1 MTSNSKIVLFFSL
14 FIFSLV
20 FEGKAQIVKNP
31 IYARKDSRSMQ
42 ISEIQILPDKTIIIG
57 EYTNIEHYGWA
68 NITNTT
74 FIRDCATN
82 QKYKIISSTGLPLS
96 PTKHTFTRQNEVVT
110 FKMIFPAI
118 NNSIKKIDLIED
130 ESSYDGFNV
139 YEIGLDKN
147 LSREFVVKEI
157 KGQNFTNKPSFRDR
171 ICGVKEI
178 QILIPKSPK
187 NIDKYVFGH
196 FQRYIHL
203 LGLKT
208 DIVTAN
214 YEGQDL
220 RMGTVSA
227 YNQRINDSAE
237 NYTTE
242 ANILRAAIS
251 YTTYFGNY
259 VGGTDINIIFVDPTN
274 AYTWEYKM
282 KLPNK
287 AEKYIKEL
295 QNTICNFY
303 SYNPQ
308 YSVILPSKVSNYN
321 AIIMKD
327 DIAKNGCDLVEGIY
341 KGDYYTI
348 GLKKSKDTYYLIY
361 FEGADNSNWKEGD
374 IKASL
379 TATATPGLYKAIWFG
394 AWKQKMDMTVIFSE
408 GLMTVIDENKEKEIY
423 IKTYPTY
430 DMLPKQEQDSKWSG
444 TGFFLTHNGYIVT
457 NQHVID
463 GAKELKVTGIN
474 GDYKT
479 NYNARVEVTDEHND
493 LAIIK
498 ITDSNFKSFASLPYA
513 IRKTNANIGEDCFV
527 LGYPLISTMGMDIKL
542 TNGIIS
548 AKTGYQ
554 ADVSQNQISAPIQP
568 GNSGGP
574 LFDKNGNLIGIVCA
588 KHTEA
593 ENAGYAIKV
602 SYLNN
607 LADALSESIVLP
619 QNNRLIGKTLP
630 DQVKIAS
637 NYVCVILAE

>member
-1 MTSNSKIVLFFSL
+1 M
-14 FIFSLV
+14 
-20 FEGKAQIVKNP
+20 
-31 IYARKDSRSMQ
+31 SRG
-42 ISEIQILPDKTIIIG
+42 LGDV
-57 EYTNIEHYGWA
+57 
-68 NITNTT
+68 
-74 FIRDCATN
+74 
-82 QKYKIISSTGLPLS
+82 YK
-96 PTKHTFTRQNEVVT
+96 RQ
-110 FKMIFPAI
+110 
-118 NNSIKKIDLIED
+118 
-130 ESSYDGFNV
+130 
-139 YEIGLDKN
+139 
-147 LSREFVVKEI
+147 
-157 KGQNFTNKPSFRDR
+157 
-171 ICGVKEI
+171 
-178 QILIPKSPK
+178 
-187 NIDKYVFGH
+187 
-196 FQRYIHL
+196 
-203 LGLKT
+203 
-208 DIVTAN
+208 
-214 YEGQDL
+214 
-220 RMGTVSA
+220 
-227 YNQRINDSAE
+227 
-237 NYTTE
+237 
-242 ANILRAAIS
+242 
-251 YTTYFGNY
+251 
-259 VGGTDINIIFVDPTN
+259 
-274 AYTWEYKM
+274 
-282 KLPNK
+282 
-287 AEKYIKEL
+287 
-295 QNTICNFY
+295 
-303 SYNPQ
+303 
-308 YSVILPSKVSNYN
+308 
-321 AIIMKD
+321 
-327 DIAKNGCDLVEGIY
+327 
-341 KGDYYTI
+341 GDYYTI

-554 ADVSQNQISAPIQP
+554 GDVSQYQISAPIQP

>member
-308 YSVILPSKVSNYN
+308 YSVILPS
-321 AIIMKD
+321 
-327 DIAKNGCDLVEGIY
+327 
-341 KGDYYTI
+341 
-348 GLKKSKDTYYLIY
+348 
-361 FEGADNSNWKEGD
+361 NWKEGD

-463 GAKELKVTGIN
+463 GAKELKVIGIN

-554 ADVSQNQISAPIQP
+554 GDVSQYQISAPIQP

-574 LFDKNGNLIGIVCA
+574 LFDKS
-588 KHTEA
+588 K
-593 ENAGYAIKV
+593 
-602 SYLNN
+602 
-607 LADALSESIVLP
+607 LSE
-619 QNNRLIGKTLP
+619 
-630 DQVKIAS
+630 
-637 NYVCVILAE
+637 

>member
-1 MTSNSKIVLFFSL
+1 
-14 FIFSLV
+14 
-20 FEGKAQIVKNP
+20 
-31 IYARKDSRSMQ
+31 
-42 ISEIQILPDKTIIIG
+42 
-57 EYTNIEHYGWA
+57 
-68 NITNTT
+68 
-74 FIRDCATN
+74 
-82 QKYKIISSTGLPLS
+82 
-96 PTKHTFTRQNEVVT
+96 
-110 FKMIFPAI
+110 
-118 NNSIKKIDLIED
+118 
-130 ESSYDGFNV
+130 
-139 YEIGLDKN
+139 
-147 LSREFVVKEI
+147 
-157 KGQNFTNKPSFRDR
+157 
-171 ICGVKEI
+171 
-178 QILIPKSPK
+178 
-187 NIDKYVFGH
+187 
-196 FQRYIHL
+196 
-203 LGLKT
+203 
-208 DIVTAN
+208 
-214 YEGQDL
+214 
-220 RMGTVSA
+220 
-227 YNQRINDSAE
+227 
-237 NYTTE
+237 
-242 ANILRAAIS
+242 
-251 YTTYFGNY
+251 
-259 VGGTDINIIFVDPTN
+259 
-274 AYTWEYKM
+274 M

-408 GLMTVIDENKEKEIY
+408 GLMTVID
-423 IKTYPTY
+423 
-430 DMLPKQEQDSKWSG
+430 
-444 TGFFLTHNGYIVT
+444 
-457 NQHVID
+457 
-463 GAKELKVTGIN
+463 

-554 ADVSQNQISAPIQP
+554 GDVSQYQISAPIQP

-574 LFDKNGNLIGIVCA
+574 
-588 KHTEA
+588 
-593 ENAGYAIKV
+593 
-602 SYLNN
+602 
-607 LADALSESIVLP
+607 
-619 QNNRLIGKTLP
+619 
-630 DQVKIAS
+630 DQVKIAC

>member
-1 MTSNSKIVLFFSL
+1 MGILGLNSSRGQLANSNQQF
-14 FIFSLV
+14 
-20 FEGKAQIVKNP
+20 
-31 IYARKDSRSMQ
+31 
-42 ISEIQILPDKTIIIG
+42 
-57 EYTNIEHYGWA
+57 
-68 NITNTT
+68 
-74 FIRDCATN
+74 
-82 QKYKIISSTGLPLS
+82 
-96 PTKHTFTRQNEVVT
+96 
-110 FKMIFPAI
+110 AI
-118 NNSIKKIDLIED
+118 
-130 ESSYDGFNV
+130 
-139 YEIGLDKN
+139 
-147 LSREFVVKEI
+147 KEI
-157 KGQNFTNKPSFRDR
+157 KGQTFSYQPSIQRR
-171 ICGVKEI
+171 LSGVKTI
-178 QILIPKSPK
+178 KILVP
-187 NIDKYVFGH
+187 
-196 FQRYIHL
+196 QRTM
-203 LGLKT
+203 T
-208 DIVTAN
+208 DIEKFIYGNLKQYFRILGIRTIDQKAN
-214 YEGQDL
+214 YEQDKI
-220 RMGTVSA
+220 SA
-227 YNQRINDSAE
+227 GPLVGYNVRINDSAAE
-237 NYTTE
+237 YITD
-242 ANILRAAIS
+242 ANELCVGIS
-251 YTTYFGNY
+251 YIYTIGKYTQG
-259 VGGTDINIIFVDPTN
+259 IKLQILIVD
-274 AYTWEYKM
+274 AICEYTWDYTID
-282 KLPNK
+282 LPNK
-287 AEKYIKEL
+287 ADKYIKIL
-295 QNTICNFY
+295 QNTICNSY
-303 SYNPQ
+303 SYNSLC
-308 YSVILPSKVSNYN
+308 SVILPSKTSNWN
-321 AIIMKD
+321 MSIMKE
-327 DIAKNGCDLVEGIY
+327 DISKNGCSIIEGIY
-341 KGDYYTI
+341 EGDQYTV

-361 FEGADNSNWKEGD
+361 FDGADNSNWKEGD

-430 DMLPKQEQDSKWSG
+430 DMLPKQEQGSKWSG
-444 TGFFLTHNGYIVT
+444 TGFFLTHNGYVVT
-457 NQHVID
+457 NHHVID

-554 ADVSQNQISAPIQP
+554 GDVSQYQISAPIQP

-607 LADALSESIVLP
+607 LEDALSEYIVLQ
-619 QNNRLIGKTLP
+619 QNNSLIGKTLP